1 MQFYNK
7 EYGNFGSACLHVK
20 SISKSKSMIKVKRE
34 SGNLAQNISDDK
46 KYKLFTLKNSGY
58 KHNDIPN
65 PG

>member
-1 MQFYNK
+1 
-7 EYGNFGSACLHVK
+7 
-20 SISKSKSMIKVKRE
+20 MIKVKRE